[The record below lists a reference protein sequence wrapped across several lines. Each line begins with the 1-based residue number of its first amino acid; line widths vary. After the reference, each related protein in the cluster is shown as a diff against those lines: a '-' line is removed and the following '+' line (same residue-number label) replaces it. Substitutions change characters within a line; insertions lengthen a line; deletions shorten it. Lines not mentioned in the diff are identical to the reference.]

1 MLKADTVVGIVVIVL
16 AGALINKYLIRS
28 VWPPAAPPVAGS

>member
-16 AGALINKYLIRS
+16 AGALVNKYLIRS
-28 VWPPAAPPVAGS
+28 VWPVTTTPSAS